1 MSSMKALLAYQEL
14 WKKQREDA
22 LKKKAEE
29 TEARLQQ
36 ILKDNSMH
44 TLARRYMQL
53 VDEVDRLITEL
64 RNSRSNEVPEYNM
77 RNS

>member
-1 MSSMKALLAYQEL
+1 MIPMKALLTYQEM

-22 LKKKAEE
+22 LKKKADD

-53 VDEVDRLITEL
+53 EDEVDRLIAEL

-77 RNS
+77 RNK